1 MVNRLIL
8 VVISMFLTI
17 GNQALGEE
25 QSDDSL
31 VFVAPEDMDEG
42 AVMASTTRGVVES
55 INLEDRTAQISGYT
69 YDFGDPNDPL
79 PVKVTM
85 LNSAFGAFE
94 LLLPNMKVEIVY
106 GETEEIRLAVTL
118 QQLADDAEMEIH

>member
-1 MVNRLIL
+1 
-8 VVISMFLTI
+8 
-17 GNQALGEE
+17 
-25 QSDDSL
+25 
-31 VFVAPEDMDEG
+31 
-42 AVMASTTRGVVES
+42 
-55 INLEDRTAQISGYT
+55 
-69 YDFGDPNDPL
+69 
-79 PVKVTM
+79 M